1 MDLIFH
7 ERVGLDGRRISPFSW
22 RIRYAFAHKGLTP
35 LVIETKFADAER
47 IIALSGQKFTPI
59 IQDGPVVVH
68 DTWRIAC
75 HLEDQYPDT
84 PSLFGGSAG
93 RAKARFI
100 SEWADTV
107 LSPALRVQILA
118 DFLGVLAPEDRPYYR
133 QSREAVIGTTLEA
146 AMAARD
152 AALPA
157 LAQLCLPLQRTLAD
171 QPYLAGSAPAYADYA
186 TFSVF
191 QYARIGSPRDALAMM
206 PDLPAVLDWR
216 KRMIG
221 LFGGLGDKFPG
232 YPTQG

>member
-7 ERVGLDGRRISPFSW
+7 ERVGLEGRRISPFSW
-22 RIRYAFAHKGLTP
+22 RVRYAFAHKGLTP
-35 LVIETKFADAER
+35 LIIETKFADAER

-59 IQDGPVVVH
+59 IQDGPVIVH

-93 RAKARFI
+93 RGKARFI

-107 LSPALRVQILA
+107 LSPALRMQIFA

-146 AMAARD
+146 AMATRD

-157 LAQLCLPLQRTLAD
+157 LTQLCMPLQRTLAE

-191 QYARIGSPRDALAMM
+191 QYARIGSPRDILALM
-206 PDLPAVLDWR
+206 PELPAVLDWR
-216 KRMIG
+216 HRMIG
-221 LFGGLGDKFPG
+221 LFNGLGDKFPG
-232 YPTQG
+232 HPAHT